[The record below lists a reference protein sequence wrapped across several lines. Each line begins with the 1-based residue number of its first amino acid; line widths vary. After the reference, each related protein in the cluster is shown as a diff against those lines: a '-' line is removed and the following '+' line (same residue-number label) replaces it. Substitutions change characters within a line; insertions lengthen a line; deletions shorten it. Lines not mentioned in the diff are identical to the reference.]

1 MPASMMRSYEIP
13 RELLIKDYELQ
24 SPLMHTQE
32 ARAVCRS
39 LPCRRWRLRT
49 PRSRWAGEAAERR
62 RRVRAA
68 DYGDRSDAV
77 VHALRRR
84 RRKVGTARRH
94 RRSAFLLP
102 CATAIERRAVC
113 YSPGNVSMML
123 FFVQENI
130 EHAVVIN
137 GEIVGLTPGDHGL
150 HVHSLGDLTNGC
162 NSTGTHFNPMH
173 KDHGAREDRE
183 RHVGDLG
190 NINADVTGK
199 ARVYISD
206 GMISLIGHHNIIGR
220 ALVNIEHAVVI
231 NGEIVG
237 LTPGDHGLH
246 VHSLGDLT
254 KGCNSTGTHF
264 NPMHKDHGAREDR
277 ERHVGDLGNINA
289 DVTGKAR
296 VYISDGMISLIGHH
310 NIIGRALVV
319 HALPDDLGRGGTDES
334 KATGSSGARLACCVI
349 GFQSGTGWPSPNSR
363 LLFLMFSAL
372 LVFFCRHG
380 A

>member
-1 MPASMMRSYEIP
+1 MPSST
-13 RELLIKDYELQ
+13 
-24 SPLMHTQE
+24 H
-32 ARAVCRS
+32 
-39 LPCRRWRLRT
+39 
-49 PRSRWAGEAAERR
+49 G
-62 RRVRAA
+62 
-68 DYGDRSDAV
+68 G
-77 VHALRRR
+77 
-84 RRKVGTARRH
+84 G
-94 RRSAFLLP
+94 RSALLGGIIAALFLLP
-102 CATAIERRAVC
+102 CSTAIERRAVC

-150 HVHSLGDLTNGC
+150 HVHSLGDLTN
-162 NSTGTHFNPMH
+162 
-173 KDHGAREDRE
+173 
-183 RHVGDLG
+183 
-190 NINADVTGK
+190 
-199 ARVYISD
+199 
-206 GMISLIGHHNIIGR
+206 
-220 ALVNIEHAVVI
+220 
-231 NGEIVG
+231 
-237 LTPGDHGLH
+237 
-246 VHSLGDLT
+246 
-254 KGCNSTGTHF
+254 GCNSTGTHF